1 MVYSF
6 SFFVSSKNLLTY
18 RKWPI
23 GVDCQATRPLELEEV
38 YHGFYSVPSPANVH
52 WQEPLWLLTLAS
64 VGGGVNMLMSFLHC
78 SFCSERFF
86 FDCYSKA
93 KAEEPRLSNS
103 PSIGRQTTVKRAF
116 FHVFGWINALPWH
129 LFHLQCMKMFAVQ
142 DLFHWTWRRWSPF
155 K

>member
-64 VGGGVNMLMSFLHC
+64 VGGGVNMLMCFLHC

-116 FHVFGWINALPWH
+116 CRVWVDKRITVTFS
-129 LFHLQCMKMFAVQ
+129 
-142 DLFHWTWRRWSPF
+142 SPTVYVDVCSARLVLLNLTSLKPF
-155 K
+155 

>member
-78 SFCSERFF
+78 FF
-86 FDCYSKA
+86 LLRKVFLRLLFKSK
-93 KAEEPRLSNS
+93 
-103 PSIGRQTTVKRAF
+103 G
-116 FHVFGWINALPWH
+116 
-129 LFHLQCMKMFAVQ
+129 
-142 DLFHWTWRRWSPF
+142 
-155 K
+155 

>member
-52 WQEPLWLLTLAS
+52 WQEPLWLLTL
-64 VGGGVNMLMSFLHC
+64 
-78 SFCSERFF
+78 
-86 FDCYSKA
+86 
-93 KAEEPRLSNS
+93 PRAIMALN
-103 PSIGRQTTVKRAF
+103 IG
-116 FHVFGWINALPWH
+116 FGW
-129 LFHLQCMKMFAVQ
+129 
-142 DLFHWTWRRWSPF
+142 RWSKHVDVFFTLFFLLRKVFLRLLF
-155 K
+155 KSKG

>member
-103 PSIGRQTTVKRAF
+103 PSIGHQTTVKRAF
-116 FHVFGWINALPWH
+116 FPRVWVNKRITLTFI
-129 LFHLQCMKMFAVQ
+129 
-142 DLFHWTWRRWSPF
+142 SPTVYVDVCSARLVPLNLTSLKPF
-155 K
+155 